1 MNLGCLG
8 KIFKINEEKL
18 FFPVIHYTFLLLN
31 CARLTREI
39 CVQIAIETVHVECID
54 TFKVSALDTF
64 LLVTDLLG
72 IADKFIWLSVRSRC
86 YR

>member
-54 TFKVSALDTF
+54 TFKVSALDKF
-64 LLVTDLLG
+64 LFVTDLLG

>member
-18 FFPVIHYTFLLLN
+18 FFRVIHSTFLLLN

-54 TFKVSALDTF
+54 TFKVSALDKF
-64 LLVTDLLG
+64 LFVTDLLG